1 MLKSSFQR
9 QLIHH
14 RQAYPLTQE
23 QLGRLIGVEK
33 QCISNYEQG
42 ARLPDLATLTQLG
55 EVFNQDLF
63 ISGQDFLFVEKA
75 HDF

>member
-33 QCISNYEQG
+33 QCISNYDK
-42 ARLPDLATLTQLG
+42 ARDCR
-55 EVFNQDLF
+55 
-63 ISGQDFLFVEKA
+63 ISRR
-75 HDF
+75 